1 MLDPEELPDVSR
13 LQEQLQEQQSLIQ
26 ELRSHLAE
34 SDSFRRHVE
43 DAAFGASQALERVR
57 WALEDR
63 SRKSSDPEVHHADA
77 EVMDELLAAI
87 NGLEKSKASML
98 ASPHQAS
105 HPSQE
110 KLNQTFDAKV
120 PSSACSTRPPT
131 AGTQRGPCSACSSR
145 PQTAGRRL
153 RPASAG
159 PGQAVAMPKEDVS
172 RRSAFAANSSWQEAM
187 VNQAKASTKMVQEQ
201 APSLRNVRNA
211 FTQDRK
217 EREVR
222 LYAAVSRPDMEA
234 MPDQG
239 FFSNNA
245 EGPSLAERMQTKR
258 TASMRHRTS
267 LMLAHLD

>member
-159 PGQAVAMPKEDVS
+159 PGQAVAMPK
-172 RRSAFAANSSWQEAM
+172 